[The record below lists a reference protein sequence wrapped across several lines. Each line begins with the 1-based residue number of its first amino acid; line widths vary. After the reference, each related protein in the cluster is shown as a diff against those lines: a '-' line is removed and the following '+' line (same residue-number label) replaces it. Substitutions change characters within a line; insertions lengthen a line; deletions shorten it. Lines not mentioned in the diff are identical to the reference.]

1 MRVLRTQ
8 WTRPLHRPPFITAHR
23 QPPSIARL
31 PLTQLSLR
39 CVSTVTQGASQT
51 NERPITPYTQN
62 RDRNNFFRHAY
73 LADDEEVARLVEQK
87 LGSVFVDPIRTYE
100 SEDAKT
106 RSRDRAVRSARVQ
119 VGFDKIAER
128 FSSQVPDW
136 TDIFDLLKKTTPKT
150 HDRPKMAAMR
160 VVLPT
165 NEEIDAKNG
174 PFRFV
179 ESVSGLVAMLR
190 IGADS
195 HSKSSIILRGKS
207 SILKKAADELIT
219 LRPDC
224 QIYGLGDV
232 IDEDYTS
239 WRLWPAPSGSKPA
252 TDDNGIWVHVEPPK
266 IWIDCRY
273 EEIPVPATWT
283 KDSFNKY
290 IDTVVSGRLRPQLA
304 SRLYNRTGPN
314 KTADTDG
321 VRVKLLMNAFQ
332 DPDARAFVTPQNLRA
347 AITFMAPRGGHISS
361 ADKLMTL
368 SEGWGIPT
376 DTHTFNAMLRGYVH
390 KRDALYF
397 FRFLK
402 KMRERCYQP
411 NATTWLLFLELVKR
425 DVERRRIIAA
435 MFEHDLFRYPETRRA
450 IADLMADADAHA
462 AFRSGMALDV
472 FLDEQASR
480 YGQEWFSESAFNRI
494 VDEFLRYHSSSSHAQ
509 LHQAITKMYPTGQVP
524 ASTLNVVLHHVAAC
538 TPGDFESAVWAVE
551 NLEHNGHELSD
562 SAFAELLVICVTSEH
577 LQAYSTALIYAIFQ
591 RRMRYRARK
600 YANMIAG
607 IRVGSRAGV
616 WAHQTPHIL
625 SKNAAKRLKGS
636 PVSHP
641 QHMIAGVE
649 WALLSE
655 YDGYQPVEP
664 LSVAL
669 RRAADRVDDEARR
682 YSKLA
687 SPSKDETDAFKA
699 LPALEI
705 LLQNKAGEQK
715 TMVLDASFDKA
726 TMLKRRY
733 PEERLLESRAQK

>member
-1 MRVLRTQ
+1 
-8 WTRPLHRPPFITAHR
+8 
-23 QPPSIARL
+23 
-31 PLTQLSLR
+31 
-39 CVSTVTQGASQT
+39 
-51 NERPITPYTQN
+51 
-62 RDRNNFFRHAY
+62 
-73 LADDEEVARLVEQK
+73 
-87 LGSVFVDPIRTYE
+87 
-100 SEDAKT
+100 
-106 RSRDRAVRSARVQ
+106 
-119 VGFDKIAER
+119 
-128 FSSQVPDW
+128 
-136 TDIFDLLKKTTPKT
+136 
-150 HDRPKMAAMR
+150 MAAMR
-160 VVLPT
+160 VILPT
-165 NEEIDAKNG
+165 DEVIDAQNG

-224 QIYGLGDV
+224 QIYGLGDI
-232 IDEDYTS
+232 IDEDYSS
-239 WRLWPAPSGSKPA
+239 WRLWPTPSSTQPA
-252 TDDNGIWVHVEPPK
+252 QHDNGIWLQVEPPK
-266 IWIDCRY
+266 IWVDCPY
-273 EEIPVPATWT
+273 EEIPVPETWA
-283 KDSFNKY
+283 KDSFNTY
-290 IDTVVSGRLRPQLA
+290 IDTIVSGRLRPQLA

-321 VRVKLLMNAFQ
+321 VRVKLLMKAFQ
-332 DPDARAFVTPQNLRA
+332 DSSARPFITPQNLRA

-368 SEGWGIPT
+368 SESWGIPT

-425 DVERRRIIAA
+425 DTERRRIIAA

-450 IADLMADADAHA
+450 IADIMADADAHA

-480 YGQEWFSESAFNRI
+480 YGKEWFSESAFNRI
-494 VDEFLRYHSSSSHAQ
+494 VDEFLRYQGRNQ
-509 LHQAITKMYPTGQVP
+509 LQTLQDAIAKMYPAGQAVP
-524 ASTLNVVLHHVAAC
+524 ASTWNVVLHHASSC

-551 NLEHNGHELSD
+551 SLERNGHELSD
-562 SAFAELLVICVTSEH
+562 SAYAELLVTCVTSEH
-577 LQAYSTALIYAIFQ
+577 LEAYSAALTYAIFH

-607 IRVGSRAGV
+607 VRVGSRAGV
-616 WAHQTPHIL
+616 WAHRAPHIL
-625 SKNAAKRLKGS
+625 SKGAAKRLAAS

-641 QHMIAGVE
+641 QHMVAGIE

-655 YDGYQPVEP
+655 YDGYLPVEP
-664 LSVAL
+664 LSVVL
-669 RRAADRVDDEARR
+669 RTAAGRVDSAAQRF
-682 YSKLA
+682 SKLA
-687 SPSKDETDAFKA
+687 SPSKEETDEFRA
-699 LPALEI
+699 LPPLGI
-705 LLQNKAGEQK
+705 VLQNKAGEQK
-715 TMVLDASFDKA
+715 TMILDTLFDK
-726 TMLKRRY
+726 TVMLKRRY
-733 PEERLLESRAQK
+733 PEERLLESQNRR